1 MPRNV
6 AIVAVAQTP
15 YLSAHMD
22 WSLEELI
29 FRTVHGLP
37 EKVGLG
43 IEDVDSVVISSS
55 DQIDGRAISIMVTS
69 GAVGAYGKDLLNA
82 PSSAEHALAM
92 AYLRVASGMFDTSL
106 VVGWNK
112 CSEPKDMSN
121 VQNLTADYTYDRK
134 LGLNDTISL
143 ALQAG
148 VYLDKYG
155 VPEEAAARIAVKNR
169 GNGVRN
175 PLAHLQENIALDVA
189 MEASYV
195 AWPLRQSH
203 LPPESDGVC
212 ALLIASEERAQE
224 LVPDGPAWIT
234 GLAWATDSYWLGDR
248 RLASMGALQTAA
260 RQAYAMSG
268 ISRPT
273 DEIDVIEI
281 QDVTAYHELMAYEAL
296 GLCSPGEAHRLVLEG
311 LTELDGRTPVNP
323 SGGALSANPYFATGL
338 VRTAEVALQVM
349 GQAGDHQVPDVHTG
363 LAVAQSGFACQ
374 SGSVFIISNN
384 VEYLKRRGG
393 K

>member
-1 MPRNV
+1 MHRNV

-15 YLSAHMD
+15 YLSAHME

-55 DQIDGRAISIMVTS
+55 DQVDGRPISIMVTS
-69 GAVGAYGKDLLNA
+69 GPVGAYGKDLLNA
-82 PSSAEHALAM
+82 PSSGEHALAM
-92 AYLRVASGMFDTSL
+92 AYLRVASGIFDTSL

-121 VQNLTADYTYDRK
+121 IQNLTADYTYDRE

-148 VYLDKYG
+148 AYLDKHG

-175 PLAHLQENIALDVA
+175 PLAHLRENIALDVA
-189 MEASYV
+189 MEAPYV
-195 AWPLRQSH
+195 AWPLRQSY

-212 ALLIASEERAQE
+212 ALLIAAEDKARD

-234 GLAWATDSYWLGDR
+234 GLAWASDIYWLGDR
-248 RLASMGALQTAA
+248 SLASMDALRTAA

-273 DEIDVIEI
+273 DELDVIEI

-296 GLCSPGEAHRLVLEG
+296 GLCASGEAHHLVLEG
-311 LTELDGRTPVNP
+311 QTELHGKTPVNP
-323 SGGALSANPYFATGL
+323 SGGVLSANPYFATGL

-349 GQAGDHQVPDVHTG
+349 GQAGDRQVPGVRTG
-363 LAVAQSGFACQ
+363 LAAAHSGFACQ
-374 SGSVFIISNN
+374 SGSVFIMSNKTGH
-384 VEYLKRRGG
+384 LKRRGET
-393 K
+393 

>member
-15 YLSAHMD
+15 YRPSHSA
-22 WSLEELI
+22 WSLEEMI
-29 FRTVHGLP
+29 FRTVHSVP

-55 DQIDGRAISIMVTS
+55 DQVDGRPISIMVTS
-69 GAVGAYGKDLLNA
+69 GPVGAYGKDLLNA
-82 PSSAEHALAM
+82 PSSGEHALAL

-112 CSEPKDMSN
+112 CSEPRDLSN
-121 VQNLTADYTYDRK
+121 VQNLTADYTYHRE
-134 LGLNDTISL
+134 LGLNDTISH

-148 VYLDKYG
+148 AYLDRYG
-155 VPEEAAARIAVKNR
+155 VPEEAAALVAVKNR

-175 PLAHLQENIALDVA
+175 PLAHLQEKIAL
-189 MEASYV
+189 EAVSDAPYV

-212 ALLIASEERAQE
+212 VLLIAAEDKARD
-224 LVPDGPAWIT
+224 LVPDRAAWIK
-234 GLAWATDSYWLGDR
+234 GLAWTTASYWLGDR
-248 RLASMGALQTAA
+248 TLASMEALGTAA
-260 RQAYAMSG
+260 RQAYDMAG
-268 ISRPT
+268 ISRPA
-273 DEIDVIEI
+273 DELDVIEI

-296 GLCSPGEAHRLVLEG
+296 GLCAAGQAHRLVLDGQTGLEG
-311 LTELDGRTPVNP
+311 NTPVNP

-338 VRTAEVALQVM
+338 VRAAEVALQVM
-349 GQAGDHQVPDVHTG
+349 GQAGDRQVPGVRTG
-363 LAVAQSGFACQ
+363 LAAAHSGFACQ
-374 SGSVFIISNN
+374 SGSVFIMSANRPSEN
-384 VEYLKRRGG
+384 GR
-393 K
+393 